1 MNASCRHLRLCERRR
16 LTEMPA
22 FPSRG
27 LVWWVTQPCKQGV
40 ASQRNQSSLSSVR
53 DQGLSA
59 FFDAFPHTQ
68 HSTHSGEGGREGSTK
83 GQSGQKPKEVIDSV
97 SYFPLQLW
105 RDAWQLGLGGCR
117 GEALGLRSQTHLR
130 LSLAL
135 PLTALR
141 PQVNDFT
148 FWDLSFPICK
158 MGGLVSAS
166 QCCFQLAF

>member
-105 RDAWQLGLGGCR
+105 RDAWQLGLGGVR
-117 GEALGLRSQTHLR
+117 GRSTWTSQSDSPKIESGFATHSFKAPSEWLHLLG
-130 LSLAL
+130 
-135 PLTALR
+135 
-141 PQVNDFT
+141 PQ
-148 FWDLSFPICK
+148 FPY
-158 MGGLVSAS
+158 L
-166 QCCFQLAF
+166 